1 MSQLLE
7 SIYLNNGEFRNL
19 EYHESRMQHSSH
31 VIFNSNK
38 EFNLSELM
46 KESFPSVGLYKVR
59 VVYDTAIKNIE
70 VVPYEVRPVNS
81 LKLVHDNNVLYD
93 HKFLDRTK
101 LELLY
106 SLRGKA
112 DDILIVKNGM
122 ITDSFYANVIFKK
135 DKNWFTPTSYLLNG
149 TMRQNLMAEGVIKE
163 ATITVE
169 NYHRY
174 QSCKLIN
181 AMLGVDSSEIP
192 IEAIY

>member
-70 VVPYEVRPVNS
+70 VV
-81 LKLVHDNNVLYD
+81 
-93 HKFLDRTK
+93 
-101 LELLY
+101 
-106 SLRGKA
+106 
-112 DDILIVKNGM
+112 I
-122 ITDSFYANVIFKK
+122 
-135 DKNWFTPTSYLLNG
+135 
-149 TMRQNLMAEGVIKE
+149 
-163 ATITVE
+163 
-169 NYHRY
+169 
-174 QSCKLIN
+174 C
-181 AMLGVDSSEIP
+181 
-192 IEAIY
+192 